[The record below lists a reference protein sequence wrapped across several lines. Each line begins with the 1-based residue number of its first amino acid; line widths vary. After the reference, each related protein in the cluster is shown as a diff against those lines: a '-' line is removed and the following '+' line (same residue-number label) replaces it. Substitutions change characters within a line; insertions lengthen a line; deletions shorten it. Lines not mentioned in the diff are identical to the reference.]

1 MEDFYELLGV
11 ARSASQ
17 DELKKAYRAKAR
29 ELHPDTNDDPAAEE
43 QFKLCTLAY
52 EALRDPERR
61 RRYDMFGPEGLRG
74 TGAGGG
80 TGGGG
85 GAGGF
90 GDVFGG
96 GGLGDIFEQFF
107 GAGNPFGGGAR
118 RSSGPPPG
126 PDMETTADLDF
137 RAAVFGTQTEVRLRL
152 PVECETCSGSGSRA
166 GTQPVTCAQCG
177 GAGEVRVVRQTILG
191 QMVTASPCRRCG
203 GSGQQISDPCPDCRG
218 EGRRTEERS
227 YTIDVPA
234 GVDDGST
241 LRVPGRG
248 GAGARGG
255 RPGDLYVHLRV
266 RADERFRRQGNDL
279 VEVFHVPVTQA
290 ALGATL
296 PYETLDGDEEL
307 LMPRG
312 TQTGKV
318 FRFRGRG
325 VPNVGGRGR
334 GDLLVQVV
342 VDTPADLTKE
352 EDDILRLLAAER
364 GDEVAPPDSG
374 LRARIR
380 SAFK

>member
-1 MEDFYELLGV
+1 VEDFYELLGV
-11 ARSASQ
+11 ARTATQ
-17 DELKKAYRAKAR
+17 DELKKAYRNKAR

-43 QFKLCTLAY
+43 QFKKCTLAY

-80 TGGGG
+80 GGA

-96 GGLGDIFEQFF
+96 GGLGDLFEQFF

-118 RSSGPPPG
+118 RGGGPPPG
-126 PDMETTADLDF
+126 PDMETAVDLDF
-137 RAAVFGTQTEVRLRL
+137 RGAIFGTQTEVRLRL
-152 PVECETCSGSGSRA
+152 PVGCETCSGSGARA
-166 GTQPVTCAQCG
+166 GTQAVTCTQCG
-177 GAGEVRVVRQTILG
+177 GAGEVRTVRQTILG

-203 GSGQQISDPCPDCRG
+203 GMGQEISDPCPSCRG
-218 EGRRTEERS
+218 EGRRTEEKS
-227 YTIDVPA
+227 YAVDVPA
-234 GVDDGST
+234 GVDNGST
-241 LRVPGRG
+241 LRLPGRG

-255 RPGDLYVHLRV
+255 PPGDLYVHLRV
-266 RADERFRRQGNDL
+266 RPDARFNRQGNDL
-279 VEVFHVPVTQA
+279 IEILHLPVTQA

-296 PYETLDGDEEL
+296 TYETLDGTEEL
-307 LMPRG
+307 VVPRG

-318 FRFRGRG
+318 FRFRGKG
-325 VPNVGGRGR
+325 VPAVNGRGGRG
-334 GDLLVQVV
+334 DILAQVV

-352 EDDILRLLAAER
+352 QDDVLRLLATER
-364 GDEVAPPDSG
+364 GEDVAPPDQG
-374 LRARIR
+374 LRARLR